1 MPPCNYGRYLFENSN
16 SGDIRSIR
24 GNEGWCMGAREQQ
37 AGAHRRRELLQ
48 PRVLEDVQA
57 VRPLSHLVSLDIG
70 N

>member
-1 MPPCNYGRYLFENSN
+1 
-16 SGDIRSIR
+16 
-24 GNEGWCMGAREQQ
+24 MGAREQQ